1 MNASSAF
8 AQMREDTEFINVTLV
23 SEDGT
28 QVESHKLILASCS
41 PIFSNLFKT
50 NPHPHPLLYLRG
62 INSEFLM
69 AIIDFVY
76 CGEARI
82 AQDDLEAFFA
92 LADELQL
99 KGLKDRKAEYGAQ
112 SDVSSQSGTL
122 KTVIETP
129 SLSKIGE
136 TGKNP
141 KNKLTNFDLVL
152 HQLDKRIQSM
162 IKSRPSLAPANKGEE
177 PKCGR
182 MHVCKVCGKEGSLSH
197 LIEHIEANHITGVL
211 HPCNMCGKSFKARFT
226 LSQHMSR
233 IHPMH

>member
-1 MNASSAF
+1 MDLKEKLCLRWNDFEMNASSAF
-8 AQMREDTEFINVTLV
+8 AQMREDTEFTNVTLV

-28 QVESHKLILASCS
+28 QVESHKLILASSS
-41 PIFSNLFKT
+41 PIFSHLFKT

-69 AIIDFVY
+69 AIVDFVY

-112 SDVSSQSGTL
+112 NNKSSQTDVSSQNGTL
-122 KTVIETP
+122 KTLIETP

-152 HQLDKRIQSM
+152 HQLDKKIQSM
-162 IKSRPSLAPANKGEE
+162 IKSRP
-177 PKCGR
+177 
-182 MHVCKVCGKEGSLSH
+182 
-197 LIEHIEANHITGVL
+197 I
-211 HPCNMCGKSFKARFT
+211 
-226 LSQHMSR
+226 
-233 IHPMH
+233 